1 MMHRL
6 NRNLGLLKPSGI
18 RRFSAL
24 ARETEG
30 CIMLTIGEPD
40 FNTPE
45 NIKTA
50 AKMALDANR
59 THYPANPGDVDVRT
73 AISAFERT
81 KRGLNY
87 DPEEIIVTCGATEGI
102 YTAMCGVLNPGDE
115 VIIPQPA
122 FGLYESIAT
131 LCGAKVVPLDT
142 SKDAFQIDPAKL
154 EAAITENTKL
164 LILNSPNNPTGVA
177 YTQDTLDGIKQ
188 ALEKREIF
196 ILCDDVYL
204 GLSYGPCPMF
214 AAFHELRDRLLVV
227 QSFSKPYAMT
237 GWRLGYLMADR
248 PLIDRL
254 KLVHAFAVV
263 SVAAYAQDAC
273 IEALRTDVSEMVE
286 IYRKRRDLIC
296 SRLRGMGLD
305 FVEPDGAFYVFPSI
319 EKYGMGSEE
328 FCLRMIREGKLAAV
342 PGICF
347 GAEGYIRLSFCYS
360 TEEIARGMDR
370 LEAFLQK
377 LEFRNDLT

>member
-1 MMHRL
+1 MIHRL
-6 NRNLGLLKPSGI
+6 NHNVCQLKPSGI
-18 RRFSAL
+18 RRFTQL
-24 ARETEG
+24 ARQTEG
-30 CIMLTIGEPD
+30 CILLTIGEPD

-50 AKMALDANR
+50 AKMALDNNR
-59 THYPANPGDVDVRT
+59 THYPANPGDADVRT
-73 AISAFERT
+73 AIAEFE
-81 KRGLNY
+81 KRKRRLSY
-87 DPEEIIVTCGATEGI
+87 DPEEIIVTCGATEAI
-102 YTAMCGVLNPGDE
+102 FTAMTGVLEPGDE

-131 LCGAKVVPLDT
+131 LCGAKAVLLDT
-142 SKDAFQIDPAKL
+142 SRDAFQIDPAKL
-154 EAAITENTKL
+154 KACVTDRTKL

-177 YTQDTLDGIKQ
+177 YSQATLDGIRQVLK
-188 ALEKREIF
+188 KHEIF
-196 ILCDDVYL
+196 VLCDDVYL
-204 GLSYGPCPMF
+204 GLTYNPCPMF
-214 AAFHELRDRLLVV
+214 ASFASFRDRLLLV

-248 PLIDRL
+248 PIIDRL
-254 KLVHAFAVV
+254 KLIHAFSVV

-273 IEALRTDVSEMVE
+273 IEALKTDVSEMVD
-286 IYRKRRDLIC
+286 IYRTRRDLIC
-296 SRLRGMGLD
+296 SRLRGMDLD

-328 FCLRMIREGKLAAV
+328 FCLRMIKEGKIAAV
-342 PGICF
+342 PGSCF
-347 GAEGYIRLSFCYS
+347 GSDSHIRLSFCYS

-377 LEFRNDLT
+377 L

>member
-1 MMHRL
+1 MLDRL
-6 NRNLGLLKPSGI
+6 NHNLERLKPSGI

-24 ARETEG
+24 ARKTEG
-30 CIMLTIGEPD
+30 CVMLTIGEPD

-50 AKMALDANR
+50 AKLALDANR
-59 THYPANPGDVDVRT
+59 THYPANSGDKDVRT
-73 AISAFERT
+73 AIAEFEQ
-81 KRGLNY
+81 KVRGLTY
-87 DPEEIIVTCGATEGI
+87 DAKEVLVTCGATEAI
-102 YTAMCGVLNPGDE
+102 YTAMNGVLNPGDE

-122 FGLYESIAT
+122 FGLYESIAA

-142 SKDAFQIDPAKL
+142 AKDAFQINPEKL
-154 EAAITENTKL
+154 EACITENTKL

-177 YTQDTLDGIKQ
+177 YSRETLEGIRRVM
-188 ALEKREIF
+188 ADRRIF

-214 AAFHELRDRLLVV
+214 AAFPEFRDRLLVV

-248 PLIDRL
+248 PLIDQL

-263 SVAAYAQDAC
+263 SVAAYAQNAC
-273 IEALRTDVSEMVE
+273 IEALKTDVSEMME

-296 SRLRGMGLD
+296 SRLREMNLP

-319 EKYGMGSEE
+319 EKYGMTSEE
-328 FCLRMIREGKLAAV
+328 FCLRMIQEGKLAAV
-342 PGICF
+342 PGSCF
-347 GAEGYIRLSFCYS
+347 GTEGYIRLSFCYS

-370 LEAFLQK
+370 LEAFLRK
-377 LEFRNDLT
+377 L

>member
-1 MMHRL
+1 MIHRL
-6 NRNLGLLKPSGI
+6 NENVCRLKPSGI
-18 RRFSAL
+18 RRFTQL
-24 ARETEG
+24 ARQTEG
-30 CIMLTIGEPD
+30 CILLTIGEPD

-50 AKMALDANR
+50 AKMALDNNR
-59 THYPANPGDVDVRT
+59 THYPANPGDADVRT
-73 AISAFERT
+73 AIAAFEKR

-87 DPEEIIVTCGATEGI
+87 DPEEIIVTCGATEAI
-102 YTAMCGVLNPGDE
+102 FTAMTGVLNPGDE

-131 LCGAKVVPLDT
+131 LCGAQVVPLDT
-142 SKDAFQIDPAKL
+142 AKTGFQIDPAALK
-154 EAAITENTKL
+154 ACITDKTKL

-177 YTQDTLDGIKQ
+177 YNQTALDGVKQ
-188 ALEKREIF
+188 VLEKREIF
-196 ILCDDVYL
+196 VLCDDVYL
-204 GLSYGPCPMF
+204 GLTYGPCPFF
-214 AAFHELRDRLLVV
+214 AAFESFRDRLLVV

-254 KLVHAFAVV
+254 KLVHAFSVV

-273 IEALRTDVSEMVE
+273 IEALRTDVSEMVD
-286 IYRKRRDLIC
+286 IYRTRRDLIC

-305 FVEPDGAFYVFPSI
+305 FIEPDGAFYVFPSI

-328 FCLRMIREGKLAAV
+328 FCLRMIQEGKIAAV
-342 PGICF
+342 PGSCF
-347 GAEGYIRLSFCYS
+347 GSDGYIRLSFCYS

-377 LEFRNDLT
+377 L